1 MFKRLLFFTY
11 GVAAYLAF
19 LASFLYAIAF
29 VGGFAV
35 PSRLDG
41 PLQTTLPVALTI
53 DCLLLTIFAVQHSV
67 MARRWFKERWTQIVP
82 WTIERSTYVLCASL
96 ALLLLF
102 WQWRPIGMQIWHVE
116 NATARV
122 VLWTL
127 FAAGWATVLVVTF
140 LINHFDL
147 FGLRQVWLP
156 LVGRPYTKV
165 SFRTPM
171 PYRFVRHPLYFG
183 FLLAFW
189 MTPSMTLAHLVF
201 ALATTAY
208 IVLAIQFEERDLVRE
223 HGAAYQEYR
232 RAVPMLLPT
241 GRAAVRVDVNK
252 RKVGAVTAA
261 GMLVLLNSS
270 PVSVRAEEQ
279 HSHASNASALV
290 AVVKESTERFKD
302 VALAEAA
309 GYGLQFGC
317 VSGPDW
323 GAMGLHYVNFP
334 LVLDGELD
342 ATRPEI
348 VIYEPLPNGRL
359 RLIGADY
366 LVLADAWHARHPEPP
381 QLMGQLL
388 HLFEA
393 PNRFGLPAFYTLHV
407 WAWKDNPNGTFVNW
421 HKNVSCDAFGGG
433 SH

>member
-19 LASFLYAIAF
+19 LTSFLSPSIVAF
-29 VGGFAV
+29 
-35 PSRLDG
+35 
-41 PLQTTLPVALTI
+41 
-53 DCLLLTIFAVQHSV
+53 
-67 MARRWFKERWTQIVP
+67 
-82 WTIERSTYVLCASL
+82 
-96 ALLLLF
+96 
-102 WQWRPIGMQIWHVE
+102 
-116 NATARV
+116 
-122 VLWTL
+122 
-127 FAAGWATVLVVTF
+127 
-140 LINHFDL
+140 
-147 FGLRQVWLP
+147 LR
-156 LVGRPYTKV
+156 
-165 SFRTPM
+165 F
-171 PYRFVRHPLYFG
+171 
-183 FLLAFW
+183 
-189 MTPSMTLAHLVF
+189 
-201 ALATTAY
+201 
-208 IVLAIQFEERDLVRE
+208 
-223 HGAAYQEYR
+223 
-232 RAVPMLLPT
+232 
-241 GRAAVRVDVNK
+241 
-252 RKVGAVTAA
+252 
-261 GMLVLLNSS
+261 SS

-323 GAMGLHYVNFP
+323 GAMGMHYVNFP

-366 LVLADAWHARHPEPP
+366 LVLADAWHAKHPEPP

-421 HKNVSCDAFGGG
+421 HKNVSCDAFGGD
-433 SH
+433 